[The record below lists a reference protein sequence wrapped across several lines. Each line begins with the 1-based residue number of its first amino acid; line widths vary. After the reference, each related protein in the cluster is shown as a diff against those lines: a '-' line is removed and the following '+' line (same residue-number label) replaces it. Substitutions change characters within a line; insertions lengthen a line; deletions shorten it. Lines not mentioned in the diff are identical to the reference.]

1 MVYDTTPPWLIHENP
16 YLTVCLLVGQIFNN
30 VTNSA
35 FGKKQGNWF
44 WTYAPTVNNQKIRQ
58 NVGKKPSSFQILENK
73 QFIEVIPEERESN
86 KVIL

>member
-44 WTYAPTVNNQKIRQ
+44 WTYAPTVNN
-58 NVGKKPSSFQILENK
+58 
-73 QFIEVIPEERESN
+73 
-86 KVIL
+86 